1 MIDAV
6 PECREAMPSI
16 RFTAALSIMSSLM
29 QAPAMT
35 SLFSLLFLAA
45 ALTCCLPVSAQVV
58 YKHVMPDGRII
69 YSDQPL
75 KGASE
80 SKAVDLPPPP
90 TDAERAAAQQRKADE
105 GRKRKELE
113 GRLDER
119 RNKLDA
125 ADARVTAA
133 RKGIEAAERALE
145 VGREP
150 LPGERS
156 GNVGAT
162 SRLNDAYFQRIA
174 GLEKAVADA
183 KKELDDAL
191 HERNQAR

>member
-1 MIDAV
+1 
-6 PECREAMPSI
+6 
-16 RFTAALSIMSSLM
+16 M

-35 SLFSLLFLAA
+35 RLFPCLLFAATLACPWVA
-45 ALTCCLPVSAQVV
+45 SAQVV

-125 ADARVTAA
+125 ADARVAAA

-145 VGREP
+145 AGREP
-150 LPGERS
+150 QAGERN

-162 SRLNDAYFQRIA
+162 SRLNDAYFLRIA

-183 KKELDDAL
+183 KKELDNAL
-191 HERNQAR
+191 NERNQAR

>member
-1 MIDAV
+1 
-6 PECREAMPSI
+6 
-16 RFTAALSIMSSLM
+16 
-29 QAPAMT
+29 MT

-174 GLEKAVADA
+174 GLERAVADA
-183 KKELDDAL
+183 KRELDDAL

>member
-1 MIDAV
+1 MTRFLPLLLIAVAV
-6 PECREAMPSI
+6 PA
-16 RFTAALSIMSSLM
+16 
-29 QAPAMT
+29 
-35 SLFSLLFLAA
+35 
-45 ALTCCLPVSAQVV
+45 SAQTV

-80 SKAVDLPPPP
+80 SKSVDLPPPP

-119 RNKLDA
+119 RNRLDA
-125 ADARVTAA
+125 ADNRVAAA
-133 RKGIEAAERALE
+133 RKGLEAAERALE
-145 VGREP
+145 IGREP

-162 SRLNDAYFQRIA
+162 TRLNDSYFQRVA

-183 KKELDDAL
+183 KQELDDAL
-191 HERNQAR
+191 KERNQAR

>member
-1 MIDAV
+1 MQRGNAIHTV
-6 PECREAMPSI
+6 HRSVVYHVV
-16 RFTAALSIMSSLM
+16 THMSSLM
-29 QAPAMT
+29 QAAAMIR
-35 SLFSLLFLAA
+35 LLSLLFLATTLA
-45 ALTCCLPVSAQVV
+45 CSWPVSAQVV

-80 SKAVDLPPPP
+80 SKAVDMPPPP
-90 TDAERAAAQQRKADE
+90 TPTDRAAAQQRNADE
-105 GRKRKELE
+105 SRKRKELE

-125 ADARVTAA
+125 ADTRVAAA
-133 RKGIEAAERALE
+133 RKGIEVAERALE

-162 SRLNDAYFQRIA
+162 SRLNEAYFQRVA

-191 HERNQAR
+191 RERNQAR